1 VLDCVAVHH
10 WSDERLDGG
19 VGAYFGIQARLN
31 LTLVAA
37 SSGQDTRRY
46 GFRIGVSSH
55 TSFIGSGVFQF
66 LDLHLGDE
74 WF

>member
-1 VLDCVAVHH
+1 M
-10 WSDERLDGG
+10 ERSRR
-19 VGAYFGIQARLN
+19 AREHQRR
-31 LTLVAA
+31 
-37 SSGQDTRRY
+37 GQDTRRY

-74 WF
+74 WL

>member
-1 VLDCVAVHH
+1 VAVHH